1 MDYVFQSGEI
11 APKRVDCYYDDIAVT
26 MAVTGRRSRGKAAH
40 GVRRFAGTYF
50 QPQLRGL
57 IMAAIGSGELLVA
70 FFLGGGGGRLISTF
84 SWCLTSLKLEN
95 RICVCVLR
103 LWSDVGS
110 DGMHLWGGM

>member
-11 APKRVDCYYDDIAVT
+11 APKRVDSYYDDIAVT

-50 QPQLRGL
+50 RPQLRGL
-57 IMAAIGSGELLVA
+57 IMAAIGSGELLGA
-70 FFLGGGGGRLISTF
+70 LGRGGWGGGLLISMF

-95 RICVCVLR
+95 
-103 LWSDVGS
+103 
-110 DGMHLWGGM
+110 